1 MREEKYQLGNR
12 FFPDISLNY
21 QTPISNN
28 YLKQNLPLNLSFYPK
43 LEYKMPEPSL
53 PKMKSIR
60 DIGMEMIQQPQKK
73 SSTGQ
78 AITSAGISALGS
90 ALTNQFTDNL
100 FGDSELG
107 QVMGNVFS
115 QGVSSA
121 TDTMANNI
129 IKGTTLTNG
138 LGKNVGNSIAGAGV
152 GMASNYIGQGIN
164 SALGDS
170 KLSRGIGQGVATGLG
185 TVGGQ
190 MISNAIAGNGLK
202 ATFAGTGLF
211 SDMSKMGNAINPY
224 ALGASVVGSAL
235 GAAMGPSKEY
245 GGKYGGIT
253 RGLDTAYDLAT
264 VGVNFI
270 PGIGQGISGV
280 MALNKG
286 LSNIFGSTDGM
297 TVQDAILGSAFM
309 PAPIKWINMWGS
321 SKTGTFNNQ
330 SWQNTE
336 KTNSFMGDAFGNLN
350 DRFNQARE
358 EAGKTYGTFSQG
370 AKRDAQRNIDF
381 ANYAWNKVLNMADQ
395 NILQNIKSYDMSS
408 INNQRYAQMIQ
419 GGFKPLAIGKQGMKI
434 LNNATNHNIGM
445 RLLSGAALIDN
456 KQMILSAQG
465 GTKVTRPPRMRAHR
479 KGDESRGLTPEEQE
493 WWQQYEKEQK
503 RQQEENTARKIKEK
517 EEAAYK
523 FNKQVNTVMGAMTQ
537 QANETPFT
545 GQEYQQAAEN
555 QRQEKVEKFHEAEK
569 IGEAAMMADLAV
581 SAVPLL
587 QRGFRWAFNKAGQL
601 IKVPIQKTIQLKSG
615 ITKNIQDNGKIRL
628 SLPSHT
634 DNKPRQFVLEP
645 APTGD
650 NKYYV
655 HMRMWDDVENKIPAS
670 NVTNEEKQQLF
681 DALYDE
687 LPEGAEILF
696 PKSGPGFYGT
706 RGTVAGLQRLARDP
720 RFTPGTK
727 GTLQYLD
734 KDGKTIRT
742 YEGTSFIKTENGW
755 QGNRYV
761 QDQTTLEGIQN
772 FIDNDIIPRIQAQ
785 GHNVS
790 SYTPTFRQFSPKTDA
805 FDEAMSKANSGS
817 GAWFTPAS
825 NDITIRGPLEKQ
837 DFGLTIHEAGGHGLR
852 YNMQPDYVPT
862 KREYLNEYIITGGKD
877 MSDETANALLKVHTG
892 DQIYNVIEAQKLRE
906 SYPWIKTYFER
917 NPVKKSGDV
926 VLRESGSINTQFRS
940 HYSNNGKIVGK
951 KLDEVI
957 DKASPGVVL
966 RDLIEQPYTSSIID
980 DITKITGKD
989 SDALQFYG
997 PEMLEKLV
1005 NSYPKLQ
1012 EIVSK
1017 VKDTMK
1023 TVGNYGIP
1031 ITIGGSTAATLY
1043 NTNK

>member
-1 MREEKYQLGNR
+1 MAIFDTNTALQMIPGLTTMDINNQL
-12 FFPDISLNY
+12 
-21 QTPISNN
+21 PISNQT
-28 YLKQNLPLNLSFYPK
+28 LKQNNIQSILQNLHDGTGGLNDIHNQTRQTLQKNKPK
-43 LEYKMPEPSL
+43 LGS
-53 PKMKSIR
+53 
-60 DIGMEMIQQPQKK
+60 
-73 SSTGQ
+73 
-78 AITSAGISALGS
+78 AAASAGIQVATDV
-90 ALTNQFTDNL
+90 LTDKINPFKNDNSE
-100 FGDSELG
+100 FGRA
-107 QVMGNVFS
+107 MGTLFS

-121 TDTMANNI
+121 GNNMADNL
-129 IKGTTLTNG
+129 IKGVGLTEG
-138 LGKNVGNSIAGAGV
+138 LSKDVGSSLAGTGAGL
-152 GMASNYIGQGIN
+152 AANYIGKGITSLMGDSRLGRATGQGI
-164 SALGDS
+164 S
-170 KLSRGIGQGVATGLG
+170 TGLG
-185 TVGGQ
+185 TVGGAAL
-190 MISNAIAGNGLK
+190 SNLAKTG
-202 ATFAGTGLF
+202 TFTTNLGKL
-211 SDMSKMGNAINPY
+211 NINPY
-224 ALGASVVGSAL
+224 ALGATVLGSSL
-235 GAAMGPSKEY
+235 GAATGPSKEY
-245 GGKYGGIT
+245 GGRHGNIT
-253 RGLDTAYDLAT
+253 QTMDTIYDLASM
-264 VGVNFI
+264 GVNAI
-270 PGIGQGISGV
+270 PGAGQIISGAMV
-280 MALNKG
+280 LNKG

-309 PAPIKWINMWGS
+309 PAPVKWLNMWGS
-321 SKTGTFNNQ
+321 SKTGTFDNQ
-330 SWQNTE
+330 SWQNSQ
-336 KTNSFMGDAFGNLN
+336 KVDSFMGNAFGNLG
-350 DRFNQARE
+350 DRFAQARE

-370 AKRDAQRNIDF
+370 AKREAQKNIDF
-381 ANYAWNKVLNMADQ
+381 ANRAWGQVLSMADQ
-395 NILQNIKSYDMSS
+395 NEYQNIRSQAMSS

-419 GGFKPLAIGKQGMKI
+419 GGWNPIYRGKQGMKI
-434 LNNATNHNIGM
+434 FNNATNHNIGM

-456 KQMILSAQG
+456 KAMILSAQG

-493 WWQQYEKEQK
+493 WWKQHEEEQK
-503 RQQEENTARKIKEK
+503 RQQEEDAARKQKQR
-517 EEAAYK
+517 EEAADK
-523 FNKQVNTVMGAMTQ
+523 FNQQVSTVMGAMTQ

-581 SAVPLL
+581 SAAPLL

-601 IKVPIQKTIQLKSG
+601 VKVPVQKTIQLKSG
-615 ITKNIQDNGKIRL
+615 ITKSVQDNGKIRL

-645 APTGD
+645 ARDAGD

-655 HMRMWDDVENKIPAS
+655 HMRMWDDIENKIPAS

-734 KDGKTIRT
+734 KDGKTVKT

-772 FIDNDIIPRIQAQ
+772 FIDNDIIPRMQTQ
-785 GHNVS
+785 GHNIS

-825 NDITIRGPLEKQ
+825 NDVTIRGPLEKQ

-852 YNMQPDYVPT
+852 YNMQPDYAPI
-862 KREYLNEYIITGGKD
+862 KRDYLNEYIITGGKD
-877 MSDETANALLKVHTG
+877 MSDEAANALLKVHTG
-892 DQIYNVIEAQKLRE
+892 DQIYNAIEVQKLRE

-926 VLRESGSINTQFRS
+926 VLRESGSVNTQFRS

-951 KLDEVI
+951 ELDEAV
-957 DKASPGVVL
+957 DKASSGVVL
-966 RDLIEQPYTSSIID
+966 RDLIEQPYTSSIVE
-980 DITKITGKD
+980 DIAKITGKD
-989 SDALQFYG
+989 PDALQFYG

-1005 NSYPKLQ
+1005 NQYPKLQ

-1017 VKDTMK
+1017 IKDTMK
-1023 TVGNYGIP
+1023 TVGSYGVP